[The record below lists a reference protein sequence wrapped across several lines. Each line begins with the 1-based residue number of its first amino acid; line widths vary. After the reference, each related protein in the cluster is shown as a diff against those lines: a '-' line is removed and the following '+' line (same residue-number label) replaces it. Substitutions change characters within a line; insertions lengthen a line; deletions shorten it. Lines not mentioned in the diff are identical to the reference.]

1 MIRKKTSD
9 KSNSNFRQQE
19 SAMKELDKN
28 VETAEQRNI
37 SQTKNVIESPQQE
50 TDQGKL
56 QKESFKQSQHSNQ
69 EFQQQESTV
78 QVVDRKYETVEQKQ
92 YSQTASTI
100 ESPKQ
105 ETDQGKLQKES
116 FKQFQ
121 HTNQEFQQQESTVQ
135 VVDRNYETA
144 EQKQYSQTASTIES
158 PKQET
163 DQGKLQKE
171 SFKQFQH
178 TNQEFQQQESAVQV
192 VDRNYETAE
201 QKQFSQTINTI
212 DSPQQEIDQ
221 GKLQKQS
228 SKLFE
233 HTTQEFH
240 QPEST
245 VKVLNKTIETAE
257 QKQYTQTTSTIDS
270 PQQETDQGKLQK
282 HSSKLSEHI
291 NQEFHQPE
299 STVKVLN
306 KTIETAEQKQFSQTT
321 STIESPQQETNQ
333 GKLQKQFSK
342 LSQHTSHEFH
352 QPENTAK
359 VQNKTFET
367 VEQKQFSQTASVIES
382 PKQDTSQ
389 GKLQKQS
396 SKLLEHS
403 TQELKQPE
411 STVKVLNKK
420 QVLQTIDAIE
430 SPPEKRQGKLQKQSS
445 KLSQHI
451 KQEFQPHESA
461 VQKVDRKVET
471 VEQKQVSQT
480 KSAIEIPQ
488 QETNQGKLQKQS
500 SKQSQHVNQKI
511 RKQDLIKD
519 VKQPETLKSSQ
530 QKQLGQTENSL
541 LKDGEKN
548 PSKLSTE
555 NSKARTGM
563 RFVGKLSKSSLIATK
578 DSIKDGIKKY
588 QKSLEQED
596 EGVKIGSQG
605 ITQGYRVT
613 RTLAKKGLVLTKN
626 GFQKLKKMKDSRK
639 SRKPNKKTN
648 VKKLRKSRQEK
659 LYIKKIDKGKIERFQ
674 KLKGLDKKASVKKL
688 TKAKELTKATT
699 KKITKATAK
708 KLTKVTTNIAG
719 SSALKYQEQLEKGDE
734 GVKLASQ
741 SATKIAR
748 ATNKLVK
755 NRIKANAKL
764 GKMGK
769 QKGKLVPFS
778 KDKKLKVESRTLL
791 KKKAVKKKMYYGSF
805 RDKNKVKTLT
815 SIASNVKNQV
825 ANLIKSLGK
834 FNLQNVK
841 KLIGTKVA
849 AILGGGLAS
858 AVPLLL
864 IGMICLLIAGAFG
877 AGSSSQEQVSGNIGA
892 SKNLSPEVEKWRGL
906 VEKEAAAQGMQDFVN
921 LLLAIIQIESGG
933 TGTPDIMQSS
943 ESAGYGRPNVFQT
956 EEESVRQGV
965 KHLKECLL
973 ALKAFNRGYE
983 NNIKALAQAYN
994 YGNYFATW
1002 LGKRGGEYNLEVAE
1016 EYSRTV
1022 VAPSLGNT
1030 TGITTSYVNETSLR
1044 VGKPYRYV
1052 DGGNFHYGELISEYI
1067 GGPGANIS
1075 GDFKIVLAEIEKYQ
1089 GWPYKWGGKNP
1100 TQGFDCSGLTSW
1112 GLKQIGI
1119 DLPSYALSQYEL
1131 TEPIDPSQAQPGD
1144 LIFFKG
1150 TYQSPDHISH
1160 VGFYIDENTMYDSE
1174 DAGIGYHSWKTPYWQ
1189 KHFAGI
1195 HRVKR

>member
-28 VETAEQRNI
+28 VETLEQRNI
-37 SQTKNVIESPQQE
+37 SQTKNVIESPHQE

-56 QKESFKQSQHSNQ
+56 QKQSSKLSQHTSQ
-69 EFQQQESTV
+69 EFQPQEGAV

-92 YSQTASTI
+92 FLQTTSTI
-100 ESPKQ
+100 ESPQ
-105 ETDQGKLQKES
+105 QDTGQGKLQKQS
-116 FKQFQ
+116 SKLSQ
-121 HTNQEFQQQESTVQ
+121 HTSQEFHQPESTPKVQ
-135 VVDRNYETA
+135 NKTFET
-144 EQKQYSQTASTIES
+144 T
-158 PKQET
+158 
-163 DQGKLQKE
+163 
-171 SFKQFQH
+171 
-178 TNQEFQQQESAVQV
+178 
-192 VDRNYETAE
+192 E
-201 QKQFSQTINTI
+201 QKQFLQTTSII
-212 DSPQQEIDQ
+212 ESPQQDTNQ

-233 HTTQEFH
+233 HTSQELH

-245 VKVLNKTIETAE
+245 PKVLNKIFEIAE
-257 QKQYTQTTSTIDS
+257 QKQYTQTTSTIEN
-270 PQQETDQGKLQK
+270 PQQETGQGKLQK
-282 HSSKLSEHI
+282 QSSKLSEHI

-299 STVKVLN
+299 NTAKVQN
-306 KTIETAEQKQFSQTT
+306 KTFGTTEQKQFLQTT
-321 STIESPQQETNQ
+321 SIIESPKQDTNQ
-333 GKLQKQFSK
+333 GKLQRQSSK
-342 LSQHTSHEFH
+342 LSEHINQEFH

-359 VQNKTFET
+359 VQNKMFGTT
-367 VEQKQFSQTASVIES
+367 EQKQFLQTTSIIES
-382 PKQDTSQ
+382 SKQDTDQ

-403 TQELKQPE
+403 KQELKQPE

-420 QVLQTIDAIE
+420 QETVEQKQFLQTIDATE

-451 KQEFQPHESA
+451 NQGFQPQESA
-461 VQKVDRKVET
+461 VEGVDRKVET
-471 VEQKQVSQT
+471 ARQKQVSQT
-480 KSAIEIPQ
+480 KSAIEISQ
-488 QETNQGKLQKQS
+488 QETDQGKLQKQS
-500 SKQSQHVNQKI
+500 FKQSQHVNQKI

-519 VKQPETLKSSQ
+519 VKQPEILKTS
-530 QKQLGQTENSL
+530 KQNQIGQTGKSL
-541 LKDGEKN
+541 LKESEKDS
-548 PSKLSTE
+548 SKLSTD
-555 NSKARTGM
+555 NSKIQKGM
-563 RFVGKLSKSSLIATK
+563 RFVGKLGKNSLIATK
-578 DSIKDGIKKY
+578 AEVKKNLIDTKNSLKYGAKTTAIATKDSLKGSIKKY
-588 QKSLEQED
+588 QTALERED
-596 EGVKIGSQG
+596 EGVRIGSQG
-605 ITQGYRVT
+605 VTQGYRST
-613 RTLAKKGLVLTKN
+613 RTLTRKGFGLAKKG
-626 GFQKLKKMKDSRK
+626 F
-639 SRKPNKKTN
+639 
-648 VKKLRKSRQEK
+648 KKLRHRRREK
-659 LYIKKIDKGKIERFQ
+659 LYIKTLDKGKLENYLKEK
-674 KLKGLDKKASVKKL
+674 KLNKKLDKKINAKKL
-688 TKAKELTKATT
+688 
-699 KKITKATAK
+699 TKATAK
-708 KLTKVTTNIAG
+708 KLTKVPVNVAG

-748 ATNKLVK
+748 ATKKLAKNK
-755 NRIKANAKL
+755 IKANAKL

-769 QKGKLVPFS
+769 QQSKLLAFPN
-778 KDKKLKVESRTLL
+778 KDKKLKVESRSIL

-805 RDKNKVKTLT
+805 RDKNKAKTLT

-825 ANLIKSLGK
+825 ANLFKSLGK
-834 FNLQNVK
+834 INLQNVK

-849 AILGGGLAS
+849 AIFGGGLAS

-906 VEKEAAAQGMQDFVN
+906 VEKEAAAQGMQDFVT

-933 TGTPDIMQSS
+933 TGTRDIMQSS

-965 KHLKECLL
+965 KHLKDCLL

-983 NNIKALAQAYN
+983 NNVKALAQAYN

-1002 LGKRGGEYNLEVAE
+1002 LGNRGGDYSLEVAE

-1030 TGITTSYVNETSLR
+1030 TGRTTSYVNETSLR

-1067 GGPGANIS
+1067 GGSGANIS
-1075 GDFKIVLAEIEKYQ
+1075 GDFKTVLTEIEKFQ
-1089 GWPYKWGGKNP
+1089 GWPYVWGGKNP

-1131 TEPIDPSQAQPGD
+1131 TTPINPSEAQPGD

-1160 VGFYIDENTMYDSE
+1160 VGFYIDENTMYDSQN
-1174 DAGIGYHSWKTPYWQ
+1174 AGIGYHNWKTPYWQ
-1189 KHFAGI
+1189 QHFAGI

>member
-28 VETAEQRNI
+28 VETAEQKNI
-37 SQTKNVIESPQQE
+37 LQAKNVIESPQQE
-50 TDQGKL
+50 IDKGKI
-56 QKESFKQSQHSNQ
+56 QKESSKQSQHS
-69 EFQQQESTV
+69 
-78 QVVDRKYETVEQKQ
+78 
-92 YSQTASTI
+92 
-100 ESPKQ
+100 
-105 ETDQGKLQKES
+105 
-116 FKQFQ
+116 
-121 HTNQEFQQQESTVQ
+121 
-135 VVDRNYETA
+135 
-144 EQKQYSQTASTIES
+144 
-158 PKQET
+158 
-163 DQGKLQKE
+163 
-171 SFKQFQH
+171 
-178 TNQEFQQQESAVQV
+178 NQEFQQQESAVQV
-192 VDRNYETAE
+192 VDRKYETVE
-201 QKQFSQTINTI
+201 QKQFSQTTSTI
-212 DSPQQEIDQ
+212 ESPKQDTGQ
-221 GKLQKQS
+221 GTLQKQS
-228 SKLFE
+228 SKLAQ
-233 HTTQEFH
+233 HTSQEF
-240 QPEST
+240 QPQESAVQVVDRKYET
-245 VKVLNKTIETAE
+245 V
-257 QKQYTQTTSTIDS
+257 
-270 PQQETDQGKLQK
+270 
-282 HSSKLSEHI
+282 
-291 NQEFHQPE
+291 
-299 STVKVLN
+299 
-306 KTIETAEQKQFSQTT
+306 EQKQFSQTT
-321 STIESPQQETNQ
+321 STIESPQQETDQ
-333 GKLQKQFSK
+333 GKLQKQSSK
-342 LSQHTSHEFH
+342 LFEHTSQEFH
-352 QPENTAK
+352 QQDSTSK

-367 VEQKQFSQTASVIES
+367 VEQKQFSQTVNTLESPHQEANQGKLQKQSSKLSEHINQEFHQPENTAKVQNKTFGTTEQKQFLQTTSIIES
-382 PKQDTSQ
+382 PKQDTNQGKLQRQSSKLSEHINQEFHQPENTAKVQNKMFGTTEQKQFLQTTSIIESSKQDTDQ

-403 TQELKQPE
+403 KQELKQPE

-420 QVLQTIDAIE
+420 QETVEQKQFLQTIDATE

-451 KQEFQPHESA
+451 NQGFQPQESA
-461 VQKVDRKVET
+461 VEGVDRKVET
-471 VEQKQVSQT
+471 ARQKQVSQT
-480 KSAIEIPQ
+480 KSAIEISQ
-488 QETNQGKLQKQS
+488 QETDQGKLQKQS
-500 SKQSQHVNQKI
+500 FKQSQHVNQKI

-519 VKQPETLKSSQ
+519 VKQPEILKTS
-530 QKQLGQTENSL
+530 KQNQIGQTGKSL
-541 LKDGEKN
+541 LEESEKDS
-548 PSKLSTE
+548 SKLSTD
-555 NSKARTGM
+555 NSKIQKGM
-563 RFVGKLSKSSLIATK
+563 RFVGKLGKNSLIATK
-578 DSIKDGIKKY
+578 AEVKKNLIDTKNSLKYSAKTTAIALKGSIKKY
-588 QKSLEQED
+588 QTALERED
-596 EGVKIGSQG
+596 EGVRIGSQG
-605 ITQGYRVT
+605 VTQGYRAT
-613 RTLAKKGLVLTKN
+613 RTLTRKGFGLAKKG
-626 GFQKLKKMKDSRK
+626 F
-639 SRKPNKKTN
+639 
-648 VKKLRKSRQEK
+648 KKLRHRRREK
-659 LYIKKIDKGKIERFQ
+659 LYIKTLDKGKLENYLKEK
-674 KLKGLDKKASVKKL
+674 KLNKKLDKKINAKKL
-688 TKAKELTKATT
+688 
-699 KKITKATAK
+699 TKATAK
-708 KLTKVTTNIAG
+708 KLTKVPVNVAG

-748 ATNKLVK
+748 ATKKLAKNK
-755 NRIKANAKL
+755 IKANAKL

-769 QKGKLVPFS
+769 QQSKLVAFPN
-778 KDKKLKVESRTLL
+778 KDKKLKVESRSIL

-805 RDKNKVKTLT
+805 RDKNKAKTLT

-825 ANLIKSLGK
+825 ANLFKSLGK
-834 FNLQNVK
+834 INLQNVK

-849 AILGGGLAS
+849 AIFGGGLAS

-933 TGTPDIMQSS
+933 TGTRDIMQSS

-965 KHLKECLL
+965 KHLKDCLL

-983 NNIKALAQAYN
+983 NNVKALAQAYN

-1002 LGKRGGEYNLEVAE
+1002 LGNRGGDYSLEVAE

-1030 TGITTSYVNETSLR
+1030 TGRTTSYVNETSLR

-1067 GGPGANIS
+1067 GGSGANIS
-1075 GDFKIVLAEIEKYQ
+1075 GDFKTVLTEIEKFQ
-1089 GWPYKWGGKNP
+1089 GWPYVWGGKNP

-1131 TEPIDPSQAQPGD
+1131 TTPINPSEAQPGD

-1160 VGFYIDENTMYDSE
+1160 VGFYIDENTMYDSQN
-1174 DAGIGYHSWKTPYWQ
+1174 AGIGYHNWKTPYWQ
-1189 KHFAGI
+1189 QHFAGI

>member
-1 MIRKKTSD
+1 
-9 KSNSNFRQQE
+9 F
-19 SAMKELDKN
+19 
-28 VETAEQRNI
+28 
-37 SQTKNVIESPQQE
+37 
-50 TDQGKL
+50 
-56 QKESFKQSQHSNQ
+56 
-69 EFQQQESTV
+69 
-78 QVVDRKYETVEQKQ
+78 
-92 YSQTASTI
+92 
-100 ESPKQ
+100 
-105 ETDQGKLQKES
+105 
-116 FKQFQ
+116 
-121 HTNQEFQQQESTVQ
+121 
-135 VVDRNYETA
+135 
-144 EQKQYSQTASTIES
+144 
-158 PKQET
+158 
-163 DQGKLQKE
+163 
-171 SFKQFQH
+171 
-178 TNQEFQQQESAVQV
+178 
-192 VDRNYETAE
+192 
-201 QKQFSQTINTI
+201 
-212 DSPQQEIDQ
+212 
-221 GKLQKQS
+221 
-228 SKLFE
+228 
-233 HTTQEFH
+233 
-240 QPEST
+240 
-245 VKVLNKTIETAE
+245 
-257 QKQYTQTTSTIDS
+257 
-270 PQQETDQGKLQK
+270 
-282 HSSKLSEHI
+282 
-291 NQEFHQPE
+291 
-299 STVKVLN
+299 
-306 KTIETAEQKQFSQTT
+306 ETAEQKQFSQTT
-321 STIESPQQETNQ
+321 STIESPQQEK
-333 GKLQKQFSK
+333 G
-342 LSQHTSHEFH
+342 
-352 QPENTAK
+352 
-359 VQNKTFET
+359 
-367 VEQKQFSQTASVIES
+367 
-382 PKQDTSQ
+382 Q

-396 SKLLEHS
+396 SKLSQHIN
-403 TQELKQPE
+403 QEFHQPE
-411 STVKVLNKK
+411 NTVKVLNKK
-420 QVLQTIDAIE
+420 QETAEQKNVSRIIDATE

-445 KLSQHI
+445 KLLEHSN
-451 KQEFQPHESA
+451 QELQRQESA
-461 VQKVDRKVET
+461 VQRVDGKAET
-471 VEQKQVSQT
+471 SKQKQFSQT
-480 KSAIEIPQ
+480 TSVLQSP
-488 QETNQGKLQKQS
+488 QETEQGKLQKQS
-500 SKQSQHVNQKI
+500 SKQSQHINQKI

-519 VKQPETLKSSQ
+519 VKQPEILKTSQ
-530 QKQLGQTENSL
+530 QNQIGQTGKSL
-541 LKDGEKN
+541 LKESEKDS
-548 PSKLSTE
+548 SKLSTD
-555 NSKARTGM
+555 NSKIQKGM
-563 RFVGKLSKSSLIATK
+563 HFVGKLGKNSLIATKAEVKKNLIDAKNSLKYGAKTTAIATK
-578 DSIKDGIKKY
+578 DSIKGGIKKY
-588 QKSLEQED
+588 QKALEQED
-596 EGVKIGSQG
+596 EGVRIGSQG

-613 RTLAKKGLVLTKN
+613 RTLTKKGFGLAEKS
-626 GFQKLKKMKDSRK
+626 FQKLEKMKASK
-639 SRKPNKKTN
+639 KTKGPNKKTS

-674 KLKGLDKKASVKKL
+674 KLKGLDKKASVKKASVKKL

-805 RDKNKVKTLT
+805 RDKNKAKTLT

-825 ANLIKSLGK
+825 ANLLKSLGK

>member
-28 VETAEQRNI
+28 VETAEQKNI
-37 SQTKNVIESPQQE
+37 LQAKNVIESPQQE
-50 TDQGKL
+50 IDKGKI
-56 QKESFKQSQHSNQ
+56 QKESSKQSQHS
-69 EFQQQESTV
+69 
-78 QVVDRKYETVEQKQ
+78 
-92 YSQTASTI
+92 
-100 ESPKQ
+100 
-105 ETDQGKLQKES
+105 
-116 FKQFQ
+116 
-121 HTNQEFQQQESTVQ
+121 
-135 VVDRNYETA
+135 
-144 EQKQYSQTASTIES
+144 
-158 PKQET
+158 
-163 DQGKLQKE
+163 
-171 SFKQFQH
+171 
-178 TNQEFQQQESAVQV
+178 NQEFQQQESAVQV
-192 VDRNYETAE
+192 VDRKYETVE
-201 QKQFSQTINTI
+201 QKQFSQTTSTI
-212 DSPQQEIDQ
+212 ESPKQDTGQ
-221 GKLQKQS
+221 GTLQKQS
-228 SKLFE
+228 SKLAQ
-233 HTTQEFH
+233 HTSQEF
-240 QPEST
+240 QPQESAVQVVDRKYET
-245 VKVLNKTIETAE
+245 V
-257 QKQYTQTTSTIDS
+257 
-270 PQQETDQGKLQK
+270 
-282 HSSKLSEHI
+282 
-291 NQEFHQPE
+291 
-299 STVKVLN
+299 
-306 KTIETAEQKQFSQTT
+306 EQKQFSQTT
-321 STIESPQQETNQ
+321 STIESPQQETDQ
-333 GKLQKQFSK
+333 GKLQKQSSK
-342 LSQHTSHEFH
+342 LFEHTSQEFH
-352 QPENTAK
+352 QQDSTSK

-367 VEQKQFSQTASVIES
+367 VEQKQFSQTVNTLESPHQEANQGKLQKQSSKLSEHINQEFHQPENTAKVQNKTFGTTEQKQFLQTTSIIES
-382 PKQDTSQ
+382 PKQDTNQGKLQRQSSKLSEHINQEFHQPENTAKVQNKMFGTTEQKQFLQTTSIIESSKQDTDQ

-403 TQELKQPE
+403 KQELKQPE

-420 QVLQTIDAIE
+420 QETVEQKQFLQTIDATE

-451 KQEFQPHESA
+451 NQGFQPQESA
-461 VQKVDRKVET
+461 VEGVDRKVET
-471 VEQKQVSQT
+471 ARQKQVSQT
-480 KSAIEIPQ
+480 KSAIEISQ
-488 QETNQGKLQKQS
+488 QETDQGKLQKQS
-500 SKQSQHVNQKI
+500 FKQSQHVNQKI

-519 VKQPETLKSSQ
+519 VKQPEILKTS
-530 QKQLGQTENSL
+530 KQNQIGQTGKSL
-541 LKDGEKN
+541 LKESEKDS
-548 PSKLSTE
+548 SKLSTD
-555 NSKARTGM
+555 NSKIQKGM
-563 RFVGKLSKSSLIATK
+563 RFVGKLGKNSLIATK
-578 DSIKDGIKKY
+578 AEVKKNLIDTKNSLKYGAKTTAIALKGSIKKY
-588 QKSLEQED
+588 QTALERED
-596 EGVKIGSQG
+596 EGVRIGSQG
-605 ITQGYRVT
+605 VTQGYRAT
-613 RTLAKKGLVLTKN
+613 RTLTRKGFGLAKKG
-626 GFQKLKKMKDSRK
+626 F
-639 SRKPNKKTN
+639 
-648 VKKLRKSRQEK
+648 KKLRHRRREK
-659 LYIKKIDKGKIERFQ
+659 LYIKTLDKGKLENYLKEK
-674 KLKGLDKKASVKKL
+674 KLNKKLDKKINAKKL
-688 TKAKELTKATT
+688 
-699 KKITKATAK
+699 TKATAK
-708 KLTKVTTNIAG
+708 KLTKVPVNVAG

-748 ATNKLVK
+748 ATKKLAKNK
-755 NRIKANAKL
+755 IKANAKL

-769 QKGKLVPFS
+769 QQSKLVAFPN
-778 KDKKLKVESRTLL
+778 KDKKLKVESRSIL

-805 RDKNKVKTLT
+805 RDKNKAKTLT

-825 ANLIKSLGK
+825 ANLFKSLGK
-834 FNLQNVK
+834 INLQNVK

-849 AILGGGLAS
+849 AIFGGGLAS

-933 TGTPDIMQSS
+933 TGTRDIMQSS

-965 KHLKECLL
+965 KHLKDCLL

-983 NNIKALAQAYN
+983 NNVKALAQAYN

-1002 LGKRGGEYNLEVAE
+1002 LGNRGGDYSLEVAE

-1030 TGITTSYVNETSLR
+1030 TGRTTSYVNETSLR

-1067 GGPGANIS
+1067 GGSGANIS
-1075 GDFKIVLAEIEKYQ
+1075 GDFKTVLTEIEKFQ
-1089 GWPYKWGGKNP
+1089 GWPYVWGGKNP

-1131 TEPIDPSQAQPGD
+1131 TTPINPSEAQPGD

-1160 VGFYIDENTMYDSE
+1160 VGFYIDENTMYDSQN
-1174 DAGIGYHSWKTPYWQ
+1174 AGIGYHNWKTPYWQ
-1189 KHFAGI
+1189 QHFAGI

>member
-1 MIRKKTSD
+1 
-9 KSNSNFRQQE
+9 
-19 SAMKELDKN
+19 
-28 VETAEQRNI
+28 
-37 SQTKNVIESPQQE
+37 
-50 TDQGKL
+50 
-56 QKESFKQSQHSNQ
+56 
-69 EFQQQESTV
+69 
-78 QVVDRKYETVEQKQ
+78 
-92 YSQTASTI
+92 
-100 ESPKQ
+100 
-105 ETDQGKLQKES
+105 
-116 FKQFQ
+116 
-121 HTNQEFQQQESTVQ
+121 
-135 VVDRNYETA
+135 
-144 EQKQYSQTASTIES
+144 
-158 PKQET
+158 
-163 DQGKLQKE
+163 
-171 SFKQFQH
+171 
-178 TNQEFQQQESAVQV
+178 
-192 VDRNYETAE
+192 
-201 QKQFSQTINTI
+201 
-212 DSPQQEIDQ
+212 
-221 GKLQKQS
+221 
-228 SKLFE
+228 
-233 HTTQEFH
+233 
-240 QPEST
+240 
-245 VKVLNKTIETAE
+245 
-257 QKQYTQTTSTIDS
+257 
-270 PQQETDQGKLQK
+270 
-282 HSSKLSEHI
+282 
-291 NQEFHQPE
+291 
-299 STVKVLN
+299 
-306 KTIETAEQKQFSQTT
+306 
-321 STIESPQQETNQ
+321 
-333 GKLQKQFSK
+333 
-342 LSQHTSHEFH
+342 
-352 QPENTAK
+352 
-359 VQNKTFET
+359 
-367 VEQKQFSQTASVIES
+367 
-382 PKQDTSQ
+382 
-389 GKLQKQS
+389 QKQS
-396 SKLLEHS
+396 SKLLEHNA
-403 TQELKQPE
+403 QELKQPE

-420 QVLQTIDAIE
+420 Q
-430 SPPEKRQGKLQKQSS
+430 
-445 KLSQHI
+445 
-451 KQEFQPHESA
+451 
-461 VQKVDRKVET
+461 ET
-471 VEQKQVSQT
+471 AEQKQVSQT

-488 QETNQGKLQKQS
+488 QGTNQGKLQKQS

-519 VKQPETLKSSQ
+519 VKQPEILKTSQQNHTGQTGKAFLKENDKDSPKSS
-530 QKQLGQTENSL
+530 T
-541 LKDGEKN
+541 D
-548 PSKLSTE
+548 
-555 NSKARTGM
+555 NSKIQKGM
-563 RFVGKLSKSSLIATK
+563 RFVGKLGKNSLIATK
-578 DSIKDGIKKY
+578 AEVKKNLIDAKNSLKYGAKTTAIATKDSVKSGIKKY
-588 QKSLEQED
+588 QTALERED
-596 EGVKIGSQG
+596 EGVRIGSQG
-605 ITQGYRVT
+605 VTQGYRAT
-613 RTLAKKGLVLTKN
+613 RTLTRKGFGLAKKG
-626 GFQKLKKMKDSRK
+626 F
-639 SRKPNKKTN
+639 
-648 VKKLRKSRQEK
+648 KKLRHRRREK
-659 LYIKKIDKGKIERFQ
+659 LYIKTLDKGKFENYLKEK
-674 KLKGLDKKASVKKL
+674 KLNKKLDKKTSAKKL
-688 TKAKELTKATT
+688 
-699 KKITKATAK
+699 TKATAK
-708 KLTKVTTNIAG
+708 KLTKVPVNVAG

-805 RDKNKVKTLT
+805 RDKNKAKTLT

-1174 DAGIGYHSWKTPYWQ
+1174 DAGIGYHSWKTSYWQ

>member
-28 VETAEQRNI
+28 VETAEQKNI
-37 SQTKNVIESPQQE
+37 LQAKNVIESPQQE
-50 TDQGKL
+50 IDKGKI
-56 QKESFKQSQHSNQ
+56 QKESSKQSQHS
-69 EFQQQESTV
+69 
-78 QVVDRKYETVEQKQ
+78 
-92 YSQTASTI
+92 
-100 ESPKQ
+100 
-105 ETDQGKLQKES
+105 
-116 FKQFQ
+116 
-121 HTNQEFQQQESTVQ
+121 
-135 VVDRNYETA
+135 
-144 EQKQYSQTASTIES
+144 
-158 PKQET
+158 
-163 DQGKLQKE
+163 
-171 SFKQFQH
+171 
-178 TNQEFQQQESAVQV
+178 NQEFQQQESAVQV
-192 VDRNYETAE
+192 VDRKYET
-201 QKQFSQTINTI
+201 
-212 DSPQQEIDQ
+212 
-221 GKLQKQS
+221 
-228 SKLFE
+228 
-233 HTTQEFH
+233 
-240 QPEST
+240 
-245 VKVLNKTIETAE
+245 V
-257 QKQYTQTTSTIDS
+257 
-270 PQQETDQGKLQK
+270 
-282 HSSKLSEHI
+282 
-291 NQEFHQPE
+291 
-299 STVKVLN
+299 
-306 KTIETAEQKQFSQTT
+306 EQKQFSQTT
-321 STIESPQQETNQ
+321 STIESPQQETDQ
-333 GKLQKQFSK
+333 GKLQKQSSK
-342 LSQHTSHEFH
+342 LFEHTSQEFH
-352 QPENTAK
+352 QQDSTSK

-367 VEQKQFSQTASVIES
+367 VEQKQFSQTVNTLESPHQEANQGKLQKQSSKLSEHINQEFHQPENTAKVQNKTFGTTEQKQFLQTTSIIES
-382 PKQDTSQ
+382 PKQDTNQGKLQRQSSKLSEHINQEFHQPENTAKVQNKMFGTTEQKQFLQTTSIIESSKQDTDQ

-403 TQELKQPE
+403 KQELKQPE

-420 QVLQTIDAIE
+420 QETVEQKQFLQTIDATE

-451 KQEFQPHESA
+451 NQGFQPQESA
-461 VQKVDRKVET
+461 VEGVDRKVET
-471 VEQKQVSQT
+471 ARQKQVSQT
-480 KSAIEIPQ
+480 KSAIEISQ
-488 QETNQGKLQKQS
+488 QETDQGKLQKQS
-500 SKQSQHVNQKI
+500 FKQSQHVNQKI

-519 VKQPETLKSSQ
+519 VKQPEILKTS
-530 QKQLGQTENSL
+530 KQNQIGQTGKSL
-541 LKDGEKN
+541 LKESEKDS
-548 PSKLSTE
+548 SKLSTD
-555 NSKARTGM
+555 NSKIQKGM
-563 RFVGKLSKSSLIATK
+563 RFVGKLGKNSLIATK
-578 DSIKDGIKKY
+578 AEVKKNLIDTKNSLKYGAKTTAIALKGSIKKY
-588 QKSLEQED
+588 QTALERED
-596 EGVKIGSQG
+596 EGVRIGSQG
-605 ITQGYRVT
+605 VTQGYRAT
-613 RTLAKKGLVLTKN
+613 RTLTRKGFGLAKKG
-626 GFQKLKKMKDSRK
+626 F
-639 SRKPNKKTN
+639 
-648 VKKLRKSRQEK
+648 KKLRHRRREK
-659 LYIKKIDKGKIERFQ
+659 LYIKTLDKGKLENYLKEK
-674 KLKGLDKKASVKKL
+674 KLNKKLDKKINAKKL
-688 TKAKELTKATT
+688 
-699 KKITKATAK
+699 TKATAK
-708 KLTKVTTNIAG
+708 KLTKVPVNVAG

-748 ATNKLVK
+748 ATKKLAKNK
-755 NRIKANAKL
+755 IKANAKL

-769 QKGKLVPFS
+769 QQSKLVAFPN
-778 KDKKLKVESRTLL
+778 KDKKLKVESRSIL

-805 RDKNKVKTLT
+805 RDKNKAKTLT

-825 ANLIKSLGK
+825 ANLFKSLGK
-834 FNLQNVK
+834 INLQNVK

-849 AILGGGLAS
+849 AIFGGGLAS

-933 TGTPDIMQSS
+933 TGTRDIMQSS

-965 KHLKECLL
+965 KHLKDCLL

-983 NNIKALAQAYN
+983 NNVKALAQAYN

-1002 LGKRGGEYNLEVAE
+1002 LGNRGGDYSLEVAE

-1030 TGITTSYVNETSLR
+1030 TGRTTSYVNETSLR

-1067 GGPGANIS
+1067 GGSGANIS
-1075 GDFKIVLAEIEKYQ
+1075 GDFKTVLTEIEKFQ
-1089 GWPYKWGGKNP
+1089 GWPYVWGGKNP

-1131 TEPIDPSQAQPGD
+1131 TTPINPSEAQPGD

-1160 VGFYIDENTMYDSE
+1160 VGFYIDENTMYDSQN
-1174 DAGIGYHSWKTPYWQ
+1174 AGIGYHNWKTPYWQ
-1189 KHFAGI
+1189 QHFAGI

>member
-1 MIRKKTSD
+1 
-9 KSNSNFRQQE
+9 
-19 SAMKELDKN
+19 
-28 VETAEQRNI
+28 
-37 SQTKNVIESPQQE
+37 VIE
-50 TDQGKL
+50 
-56 QKESFKQSQHSNQ
+56 
-69 EFQQQESTV
+69 
-78 QVVDRKYETVEQKQ
+78 
-92 YSQTASTI
+92 
-100 ESPKQ
+100 
-105 ETDQGKLQKES
+105 
-116 FKQFQ
+116 
-121 HTNQEFQQQESTVQ
+121 
-135 VVDRNYETA
+135 
-144 EQKQYSQTASTIES
+144 
-158 PKQET
+158 
-163 DQGKLQKE
+163 
-171 SFKQFQH
+171 
-178 TNQEFQQQESAVQV
+178 
-192 VDRNYETAE
+192 
-201 QKQFSQTINTI
+201 
-212 DSPQQEIDQ
+212 SPQQEIDQ

-233 HTTQEFH
+233 HTSQEFH
-240 QPEST
+240 QPERT
-245 VKVLNKTIETAE
+245 AKVLNKT
-257 QKQYTQTTSTIDS
+257 
-270 PQQETDQGKLQK
+270 
-282 HSSKLSEHI
+282 
-291 NQEFHQPE
+291 F
-299 STVKVLN
+299 
-306 KTIETAEQKQFSQTT
+306 ETAEQKQFSQTIN
-321 STIESPQQETNQ
+321 TIDSPQQETNQ
-333 GKLQKQFSK
+333 GKLQKQSSK
-342 LSQHTSHEFH
+342 LFEHTSQELQ
-352 QPENTAK
+352 QPERTAK
-359 VQNKTFET
+359 VLNKTFET
-367 VEQKQFSQTASVIES
+367 AEQKQVS
-382 PKQDTSQ
+382 
-389 GKLQKQS
+389 
-396 SKLLEHS
+396 
-403 TQELKQPE
+403 
-411 STVKVLNKK
+411 
-420 QVLQTIDAIE
+420 QTIDATE

-445 KLSQHI
+445 KLLEHSIH
-451 KQEFQPHESA
+451 EFQRQESA
-461 VQKVDRKVET
+461 VQRVDGKPET
-471 VEQKQVSQT
+471 SKQKQFSQT
-480 KSAIEIPQ
+480 TSVLQSP
-488 QETNQGKLQKQS
+488 QETEQGKLQKQS
-500 SKQSQHVNQKI
+500 SKQSQHINQKI

-519 VKQPETLKSSQ
+519 VKQPEILKTSQ
-530 QKQLGQTENSL
+530 QNQIGQTGKSL
-541 LKDGEKN
+541 LKESEKDS
-548 PSKLSTE
+548 SKLSTD
-555 NSKARTGM
+555 NSKIQKGM
-563 RFVGKLSKSSLIATK
+563 HFVGKLGKNSLIATKAEVKKTLIDAKNSLKYGAKTTVIATK
-578 DSIKDGIKKY
+578 DSIKGGIKKY
-588 QKSLEQED
+588 QKALEQED
-596 EGVKIGSQG
+596 EGVRIGSQG

-613 RTLAKKGLVLTKN
+613 RTLTKKGFGLAEKS
-626 GFQKLKKMKDSRK
+626 FQKLEKMKASK
-639 SRKPNKKTN
+639 KTKGPNKKTS

-659 LYIKKIDKGKIERFQ
+659 LYIKKIDKGKIARFQ

-769 QKGKLVPFS
+769 QKGKLVAFS

-805 RDKNKVKTLT
+805 RDKNKAKTLT

-841 KLIGTKVA
+841 KLIGTKVV
-849 AILGGGLAS
+849 AIFGSGLAS

-864 IGMICLLIAGAFG
+864 IGVICLLIAGAFG

-933 TGTPDIMQSS
+933 TGTRDIMQSS

-973 ALKAFNRGYE
+973 ALKAFNMGYE

>member
-1 MIRKKTSD
+1 
-9 KSNSNFRQQE
+9 
-19 SAMKELDKN
+19 
-28 VETAEQRNI
+28 
-37 SQTKNVIESPQQE
+37 
-50 TDQGKL
+50 
-56 QKESFKQSQHSNQ
+56 
-69 EFQQQESTV
+69 
-78 QVVDRKYETVEQKQ
+78 
-92 YSQTASTI
+92 
-100 ESPKQ
+100 
-105 ETDQGKLQKES
+105 
-116 FKQFQ
+116 
-121 HTNQEFQQQESTVQ
+121 
-135 VVDRNYETA
+135 
-144 EQKQYSQTASTIES
+144 
-158 PKQET
+158 
-163 DQGKLQKE
+163 
-171 SFKQFQH
+171 
-178 TNQEFQQQESAVQV
+178 
-192 VDRNYETAE
+192 
-201 QKQFSQTINTI
+201 
-212 DSPQQEIDQ
+212 
-221 GKLQKQS
+221 
-228 SKLFE
+228 
-233 HTTQEFH
+233 
-240 QPEST
+240 
-245 VKVLNKTIETAE
+245 
-257 QKQYTQTTSTIDS
+257 
-270 PQQETDQGKLQK
+270 
-282 HSSKLSEHI
+282 
-291 NQEFHQPE
+291 FHQPE

-352 QPENTAK
+352 QPENTEK

-420 QVLQTIDAIE
+420 QETAEQKQVLQTIDAIE

-451 KQEFQPHESA
+451 KQEFQPDESA

-613 RTLAKKGLVLTKN
+613 RTLTKKGLVLTKN
-626 GFQKLKKMKDSRK
+626 GFRKLKKMKDSRK

-659 LYIKKIDKGKIERFQ
+659 LYIKKFDKGKIERFQ

-805 RDKNKVKTLT
+805 RDKNKAKTLT

-825 ANLIKSLGK
+825 ANLLKSLGK

-906 VEKEAAAQGMQDFVN
+906 VEKEAAAQGMEDFVN

-943 ESAGYGRPNVFQT
+943 GATRFSI
-956 EEESVRQGV
+956 SV
-965 KHLKECLL
+965 
-973 ALKAFNRGYE
+973 
-983 NNIKALAQAYN
+983 
-994 YGNYFATW
+994 
-1002 LGKRGGEYNLEVAE
+1002 
-1016 EYSRTV
+1016 
-1022 VAPSLGNT
+1022 
-1030 TGITTSYVNETSLR
+1030 
-1044 VGKPYRYV
+1044 
-1052 DGGNFHYGELISEYI
+1052 
-1067 GGPGANIS
+1067 
-1075 GDFKIVLAEIEKYQ
+1075 
-1089 GWPYKWGGKNP
+1089 
-1100 TQGFDCSGLTSW
+1100 
-1112 GLKQIGI
+1112 
-1119 DLPSYALSQYEL
+1119 
-1131 TEPIDPSQAQPGD
+1131 
-1144 LIFFKG
+1144 
-1150 TYQSPDHISH
+1150 
-1160 VGFYIDENTMYDSE
+1160 
-1174 DAGIGYHSWKTPYWQ
+1174 
-1189 KHFAGI
+1189 
-1195 HRVKR
+1195 

>member
-1 MIRKKTSD
+1 
-9 KSNSNFRQQE
+9 
-19 SAMKELDKN
+19 MKELDKN
-28 VETAEQRNI
+28 VETAEQRKI

-50 TDQGKL
+50 PDQGKL
-56 QKESFKQSQHSNQ
+56 QKESFKQ
-69 EFQQQESTV
+69 
-78 QVVDRKYETVEQKQ
+78 
-92 YSQTASTI
+92 
-100 ESPKQ
+100 
-105 ETDQGKLQKES
+105 L
-116 FKQFQ
+116 Q
-121 HTNQEFQQQESTVQ
+121 HTNQEFQ
-135 VVDRNYETA
+135 
-144 EQKQYSQTASTIES
+144 
-158 PKQET
+158 P
-163 DQGKLQKE
+163 
-171 SFKQFQH
+171 
-178 TNQEFQQQESAVQV
+178 QESAVQV

-201 QKQFSQTINTI
+201 QKQFLQTTSAIE
-212 DSPQQEIDQ
+212 SPQQETDQ

-233 HTTQEFH
+233 HTSQEFH
-240 QPEST
+240 QPENT
-245 VKVLNKTIETAE
+245 AKVQNKTFETAE
-257 QKQYTQTTSTIDS
+257 QKQFSQTINTIES

-282 HSSKLSEHI
+282 QSSKLFEHTS
-291 NQEFHQPE
+291 QEFHQPE
-299 STVKVLN
+299 NTAKVLN
-306 KTIETAEQKQFSQTT
+306 KSFETAEQKQFSQTIN
-321 STIESPQQETNQ
+321 TIESPQQETNQ

-352 QPENTAK
+352 QPESTAKVQNKTFETVEQKQFSQTTSTIDSPQQEIDQGKLQKQSSKLFEHTSHEFHQPESTVKVLNKTIETAEQKQYTQTTSTIIESPQQETDQGKLQKQFSKLSQHISQEFHQPENTEK

-382 PKQDTSQ
+382 PKQDISQ

-403 TQELKQPE
+403 TQEFHQPE

-430 SPPEKRQGKLQKQSS
+430 SPPEKMQGKLQKQSS

-530 QKQLGQTENSL
+530 QKQLGQTKNSL

-613 RTLAKKGLVLTKN
+613 RTLTKKGLVLTKN
-626 GFQKLKKMKDSRK
+626 GFQKFKKMKDSRK

-778 KDKKLKVESRTLL
+778 KGKKLKVESRTLL

-805 RDKNKVKTLT
+805 RDKNKAKTLT

-841 KLIGTKVA
+841 KLLGTKVA

-921 LLLAIIQIESGG
+921 VLLAIIQIESGG

>member
-1 MIRKKTSD
+1 MKK
-9 KSNSNFRQQE
+9 
-19 SAMKELDKN
+19 LDKN

-56 QKESFKQSQHSNQ
+56 QKESFKQSQHTNQ

-78 QVVDRKYETVEQKQ
+78 QVVDRNYETAEQKQ
-92 YSQTASTI
+92 YSQTTSTI

-144 EQKQYSQTASTIES
+144 EQKQFSQTINTIDS
-158 PKQET
+158 PQQET
-163 DQGKLQKE
+163 NQGKLQKQSSKLFE
-171 SFKQFQH
+171 H
-178 TNQEFQQQESAVQV
+178 TSQEFHQPESTAKVL
-192 VDRNYETAE
+192 NKTFETAE
-201 QKQFSQTINTI
+201 QKQFSQTTSTI
-212 DSPQQEIDQ
+212 ESPQQEIDQ

-233 HTTQEFH
+233 HTSQEFH
-240 QPEST
+240 QPENT
-245 VKVLNKTIETAE
+245 AKVLNKT
-257 QKQYTQTTSTIDS
+257 
-270 PQQETDQGKLQK
+270 
-282 HSSKLSEHI
+282 
-291 NQEFHQPE
+291 F
-299 STVKVLN
+299 
-306 KTIETAEQKQFSQTT
+306 ETAEQKQFSQT
-321 STIESPQQETNQ
+321 IN
-333 GKLQKQFSK
+333 
-342 LSQHTSHEFH
+342 
-352 QPENTAK
+352 
-359 VQNKTFET
+359 
-367 VEQKQFSQTASVIES
+367 
-382 PKQDTSQ
+382 
-389 GKLQKQS
+389 
-396 SKLLEHS
+396 
-403 TQELKQPE
+403 
-411 STVKVLNKK
+411 
-420 QVLQTIDAIE
+420 TID
-430 SPPEKRQGKLQKQSS
+430 S
-445 KLSQHI
+445 
-451 KQEFQPHESA
+451 
-461 VQKVDRKVET
+461 
-471 VEQKQVSQT
+471 
-480 KSAIEIPQ
+480 PQ

-500 SKQSQHVNQKI
+500 SKLFEHTSQELQQPERTAKVLNKTFETAEQKQVSQTIDATESPPEKRQGKLQKQFSQTTSVLQSPQETEQGKLQKQSSKQSQHINQKI

-519 VKQPETLKSSQ
+519 VKQPEILKTSQ
-530 QKQLGQTENSL
+530 QNQIGQTGKTL
-541 LKDGEKN
+541 LKESEKDS
-548 PSKLSTE
+548 SKLSTD
-555 NSKARTGM
+555 NSKIQKGM
-563 RFVGKLSKSSLIATK
+563 HFVGKLGKNSLIATKAEVKKTLIDAKNSLKYGAKTTVIATK
-578 DSIKDGIKKY
+578 DSIKGGIKKY
-588 QKSLEQED
+588 QKALEQED
-596 EGVKIGSQG
+596 EGVRIGSQG

-613 RTLAKKGLVLTKN
+613 RTLTKKGFGLAEKS
-626 GFQKLKKMKDSRK
+626 FQKLEKMKASK
-639 SRKPNKKTN
+639 KTKGPNKKTS

-688 TKAKELTKATT
+688 TKAKELTKATK

-748 ATNKLVK
+748 ATNKLAK
-755 NRIKANAKL
+755 NKIKANAKL

-769 QKGKLVPFS
+769 QQSKLVAFPN
-778 KDKKLKVESRTLL
+778 KDKKLKVESRFIL

-805 RDKNKVKTLT
+805 RDKNKAKTLT

-825 ANLIKSLGK
+825 ANLFKSLGK
-834 FNLQNVK
+834 INLQNVK
-841 KLIGTKVA
+841 RLIGTKVA
-849 AILGGGLAS
+849 AIFGGGLAS

-965 KHLKECLL
+965 KHLKDCLL

-983 NNIKALAQAYN
+983 NNVKALAQAYN

-1002 LGKRGGEYNLEVAE
+1002 LGNRGGDYSLEVAE

-1030 TGITTSYVNETSLR
+1030 TGRTTSYINETSLR

-1067 GGPGANIS
+1067 GGSGANIS
-1075 GDFKIVLAEIEKYQ
+1075 GDFKTVLTEIEKFQ
-1089 GWPYKWGGKNP
+1089 GWPYVWGGKNP

-1131 TEPIDPSQAQPGD
+1131 TTPINPSEAQPGD

-1160 VGFYIDENTMYDSE
+1160 VGFYIDENTMYDSQN
-1174 DAGIGYHSWKTPYWQ
+1174 AGIGYHNWKTPYWQ
-1189 KHFAGI
+1189 QHFAGI